1 MYYIYGNR
9 PVEEEEGAEVE
20 EKTERRERPAEEEER
35 PLEEDNPGVFFFKY
49 QNAAALLRICS
60 WFS

>member
-20 EKTERRERPAEEEER
+20 EKTERTERPAEEEER
-35 PLEEDNPGVFFFKY
+35 PQENTPGVFFLKY
-49 QNAAALLRICS
+49 QNEAALLRICS